1 MSSSRSAARPKRAG
15 ETFARTHDA
24 HDDNGRSSKKPRFD
38 IRNPSTLAPDAPEED
53 EVLGLDEIGKGG
65 QQTKRGAVNLDGYGS
80 DSSNEGFDAR
90 AERKAGAARKSG
102 KQNDPSEQEEQN
114 DMFADLE
121 EDLKDGDEDE
131 ELDREGKK
139 KAKNVRFLED
149 DEIEGQVENSR
160 GGGHVSADFA
170 SQARKGK
177 ERAKADA
184 SSSDSE
190 VEGGQGDDDGVDEEV
205 GAGGKK
211 VRAPKL
217 SAFNMKEELEE
228 GRFDTE
234 GNFVRKAIDPDA
246 VHDAWLEGV
255 TKKEQKR
262 AREAEQKRAE
272 EQRQRIL
279 ADDQVLTSDA
289 LATLIGRTE
298 RGETA
303 LEALARLGR
312 EIEKSR
318 PKRQI
323 RRKGRRREP
332 SQAGG
337 GGEDDNDDGGDGAMD
352 VDTNPQADPQA
363 QAQQRR
369 RDDLDAIT
377 GAADLLL
384 TRGQAN
390 IYDDTREALTRQYR
404 RETGDEW
411 VERTQGDA
419 ASPPSPPHSDTA
431 NGHGG
436 GATTALHT
444 DIGPSTA
451 SSAAA
456 RAAPEPGPGPG
467 PAKWEYRWIDA
478 RDGGQVHGPYEGA
491 TMASWHEAG
500 FFQAGVVEVRRHQSH
515 GEWTRSLEFT

>member
-38 IRNPSTLAPDAPEED
+38 IRNPSTLAPDAPEDD

-90 AERKAGAARKSG
+90 AERKAEAARKSG
-102 KQNDPSEQEEQN
+102 KQHDPSAQEEQN

-131 ELDREGKK
+131 ELDREGKR
-139 KAKNVRFLED
+139 KAKNVRFLEEN
-149 DEIEGQVENSR
+149 EIEGQVEDSR

-170 SQARKGK
+170 SRARKGK
-177 ERAKADA
+177 ERAKADV
-184 SSSDSE
+184 SSSESE
-190 VEGGQGDDDGVDEEV
+190 AEGGQTDDDGVDEEV

-289 LATLIGRTE
+289 LATLISRTE

-332 SQAGG
+332 NQAGG
-337 GGEDDNDDGGDGAMD
+337 DDEHDDGGDGAMD
-352 VDTNPQADPQA
+352 VDTNSQADPQA

-404 RETGDEW
+404 REKGDEW
-411 VERTQGDA
+411 VEPTRRDD
-419 ASPPSPPHSDTA
+419 ASPPSPPHSDAA

-436 GATTALHT
+436 AATALST
-444 DIGPSTA
+444 DAGPFTA
-451 SSAAA
+451 SSAGAGA
-456 RAAPEPGPGPG
+456 GAEAG
-467 PAKWEYRWIDA
+467 PAKWEYRWVDA
-478 RDGGQVHGPYEGA
+478 RDGGQVHGPYEGP
-491 TMASWHEAG
+491 TMASWLAAG
-500 FFQAGVVEVRRHQSH
+500 FFQAGVVEVRSHQSH
-515 GEWTRSLEFT
+515 DEWTRSLEFT